1 MIDRGRH
8 NVLGVKINAVDY
20 DAATE
25 RIVRAAKLCQ
35 PCAASA
41 LAVHGLMTGAL
52 DETQRHRLNQID
64 LLVPDGQP
72 VRWALNR
79 LHGCGLEDRVYG
91 PNLMLEV
98 CRRAA
103 EEGLPIFLFGCDAA
117 TLDRLLKNLCE
128 RIPDLRIAGTRPS
141 KFRTIDAAEKRA
153 LLREIQDS
161 GAKIAF
167 VGIGCPRQ
175 EVFVYELREALA
187 MPLVAVGAAFAFHAG
202 RLPQAPKW
210 MQKRGLEWLYRLVSE
225 PRRLWRRYLYLNPL
239 FLLLLAGQWTRLW
252 VIDPEDTQVPQQEI
266 CYG

>member
-8 NVLGVKINAVDY
+8 SVLGVRINAVNY

-25 RIVRAAKLCQ
+25 RILSAARNEQ
-35 PCAASA
+35 PLAVSA

-52 DETQRHRLNQID
+52 DATQRHRLNEID

-79 LHGCGLEDRVYG
+79 LHGADLRDRVYG

-103 EEGLPIFLFGCDAA
+103 EEQMPVFLFGGDTSMLKELAEKLRERLPA
-117 TLDRLLKNLCE
+117 LQIAGMRASRFRTLDADE
-128 RIPDLRIAGTRPS
+128 RSELIN
-141 KFRTIDAAEKRA
+141 
-153 LLREIQDS
+153 EIRQS
-161 GAKIAF
+161 GAKIVF

-175 EVFVYELREALA
+175 EVFVYELRSALS
-187 MPLVAVGAAFAFHAG
+187 MPLLAVGAAFPFHAG
-202 RLPQAPKW
+202 RLPQAPNW
-210 MQKRGLEWLYRLVSE
+210 MQRRGLEWLFRLASE

-239 FLLLLAGQWTRLW
+239 FVLLLLGQISGLY
-252 VIDPEDTQVPQQEI
+252 VIDPESTHAPLQEM

>member
-1 MIDRGRH
+1 MIDRGMH
-8 NVLGVKINAVDY
+8 NLLGVRLNAVDY

-25 RIVRAAKLCQ
+25 QIVRAAKLGQ
-35 PCAASA
+35 PLGVSA

-79 LHGCGLEDRVYG
+79 LHGCQLADRVYG

-98 CRRAA
+98 CRQAA
-103 EEGLPIFLFGCDAA
+103 ADGLPIFLFGCDGE
-117 TLDRLLKNLCE
+117 TLAELSANLKHQFPMLQIAGARPSMFRTLELCE
-128 RIPDLRIAGTRPS
+128 RSSLIEEVQR
-141 KFRTIDAAEKRA
+141 
-153 LLREIQDS
+153 S

-175 EVFVYELREALA
+175 EVFVYELRDKLR
-187 MPLVAVGAAFAFHAG
+187 MPLIAVGAAFAFHAG
-202 RLPQAPKW
+202 RVPQAPAW
-210 MQKRGLEWLYRLVSE
+210 MQRRGLEWLYRLLSE

-239 FLLLLAGQWTRLW
+239 FLLLLAAQWTGLW
-252 VIDPEDTQVPQQEI
+252 VIDPENTRIPQQEL

>member
-8 NVLGVKINAVDY
+8 NVLGVRINAVDY
-20 DAATE
+20 DGATE
-25 RIVRAAKLCQ
+25 RILRAAKLAQ
-35 PCAASA
+35 PLAISA

-79 LHGCGLEDRVYG
+79 LHGCELVDRVYG

-103 EEGLPIFLFGCDAA
+103 AEGLPIFLFGCDAG
-117 TLDRLLKNLCE
+117 LLADLSTALCE
-128 RIPDLRIAGTRPS
+128 RIPNLNIAGTRPS
-141 KFRTIDAAEKRA
+141 LFRTLDVAERQALVDEIRA
-153 LLREIQDS
+153 S

-175 EVFVYELREALA
+175 EVFVYELRERLA

-202 RLPQAPKW
+202 QVPQAPAW
-210 MQKRGLEWLYRLVSE
+210 MQRRGLEWLFRLTSE

-239 FLLLLAGQWTRLW
+239 FLLLLVGQLTRLW
-252 VIDPEDTQVPQQEI
+252 VIDPDDAQVPLQEI

>member
-8 NVLGVKINAVDY
+8 NVMGVRINAVDY
-20 DAATE
+20 EAATE
-25 RIVRAAKLCQ
+25 RIVRAAKLAQ
-35 PCAASA
+35 PFAISA

-98 CRRAA
+98 CQRAA
-103 EEGLPIFLFGCDAA
+103 QQGLPIFLFGCDAD
-117 TLDRLLKNLCE
+117 TLQRLSENLIH
-128 RIPDLRIAGTRPS
+128 RVPGLRIAGTRPS
-141 KFRTIDAAEKRA
+141 KFRTIDPTEKRV
-153 LLREIQDS
+153 LLREIQES
-161 GAKIAF
+161 GAKIIF

-202 RLPQAPKW
+202 RLPQAPRW
-210 MQKRGLEWLYRLVSE
+210 MQKRGLEWLYRLLSE
-225 PRRLWRRYLYLNPL
+225 PRRLWRRYFYLNPL